1 MSRRSLFLSFSL
13 CFFSSFLL
21 PGASVFQAVGG
32 VVFALGVVIAGIS
45 KHCII
50 GQSRGR
56 KKKKGKKSV
65 CIHRSSVVYV
75 RSGQRPD
82 GLVRLYGVTVC
93 STSGYLQGLSADA
106 DGGGQHW
113 VYEAR
118 ARAGRGEE
126 ARGKAHTMRTHRL
139 KKGNC
144 LCDHWHGGH
153 AMYAMQWTPSGF
165 QAQS

>member
-1 MSRRSLFLSFSL
+1 MSRCSLFLSFSL

-21 PGASVFQAVGG
+21 PGASVFKAVGG
-32 VVFALGVVIAGIS
+32 VVFTLGVVIAGIS
-45 KHCII
+45 KHRII

-56 KKKKGKKSV
+56 KKKKEKSPSV
-65 CIHRSSVVYV
+65 SIGLRSFTCAVV
-75 RSGQRPD
+75 SM
-82 GLVRLYGVTVC
+82 C

-106 DGGGQHW
+106 DGGGQRW

-126 ARGKAHTMRTHRL
+126 ARGKAHAMRTHCL
-139 KKGNC
+139 KKVNC
-144 LCDHWHGGH
+144 SCDRWHGEH
-153 AMYAMQWTPSGF
+153 ATYAMQWTPSGF